1 MKVTTTQPTI
11 ESEPESESEP
21 KSGARFSSKPGSTKK
36 AVECALLSALGF
48 SVMFALIKLLG
59 KGYPAGEV
67 LFCRSFFAL
76 IPLVPVVLRE
86 GGLKVFE
93 TKHPVMHLTRSI
105 VGLSSACLCIE
116 SLKLLPLSEAT
127 TLFYAAPLITTVLA
141 ICTLGEKV
149 TKGKVIAISIGF
161 LGVVYM
167 MQPQLS
173 SSIPGALMALASAIS
188 SGFVYIELRKM
199 SATEKSITIVVY
211 FMLACSLGGLL
222 SLPFQMVIPTLHDA
236 FILLGIGVIG
246 GMAQLSMTEAYRHAP
261 ASTVAPLSFS
271 ALVWAALLDI
281 VLFSKLP
288 GQAAIVG
295 TCLIALSG
303 IFVVRQSN
311 K

>member
-1 MKVTTTQPTI
+1 
-11 ESEPESESEP
+11 
-21 KSGARFSSKPGSTKK
+21 
-36 AVECALLSALGF
+36 
-48 SVMFALIKLLG
+48 MFALIKLLG

-93 TKHPVMHLTRSI
+93 TKHPFMHLTRSV

-161 LGVVYM
+161 LGVIYM

>member
-1 MKVTTTQPTI
+1 
-11 ESEPESESEP
+11 
-21 KSGARFSSKPGSTKK
+21 
-36 AVECALLSALGF
+36 
-48 SVMFALIKLLG
+48 MFALIKLLG

-76 IPLVPVVLRE
+76 IPLIPVVLRE

-93 TKHPVMHLTRSI
+93 TKRPLMHLTRSL
-105 VGLSSACLCIE
+105 VGLSSAVLCIE

-141 ICTLGEKV
+141 ILTLGEKV
-149 TKGKVIAISIGF
+149 TKGKVVAIIVGF
-161 LGVVYM
+161 LGVIYM

-173 SSIPGALMALASAIS
+173 SSIPGALMALASAVS

-222 SLPFQMVIPTLHDA
+222 SLPFHMVVPTVQDA

-246 GMAQLSMTEAYRHAP
+246 GMAQLSMTDAYRHAP

-281 VLFSKLP
+281 VLFSKMP

-303 IFVVRQSN
+303 IFVVKQSN
-311 K
+311 KS

>member
-1 MKVTTTQPTI
+1 MTTTTPTI
-11 ESEPESESEP
+11 KSESEPESE
-21 KSGARFSSKPGSTKK
+21 ARFSSKPGSTKK

-93 TKHPVMHLTRSI
+93 TKHPVMHLTRSV

-281 VLFSKLP
+281 ILFSKLP

-303 IFVVRQSN
+303 IFVVRQSS

>member
-1 MKVTTTQPTI
+1 MKRKVATKTDLQ
-11 ESEPESESEP
+11 SEL
-21 KSGARFSSKPGSTKK
+21 KSQPGSGSTEKAHSTRK

-48 SVMFALIKLLG
+48 SLMFALIKLLG

-76 IPLVPVVLRE
+76 IPLIPVVLRE

-93 TKHPVMHLTRSI
+93 TKRPLMHLTRSL
-105 VGLSSACLCIE
+105 VGLSSAVLCIE

-141 ICTLGEKV
+141 ILTLGEKV
-149 TKGKVIAISIGF
+149 TKGKVVAIIVGF
-161 LGVVYM
+161 LGVIYM

-173 SSIPGALMALASAIS
+173 SSIPGALMALASAVS

-222 SLPFQMVIPTLHDA
+222 SLPFHMVVPTVQDA

-246 GMAQLSMTEAYRHAP
+246 GMAQLSMTDAYRHAP

-281 VLFSKLP
+281 VLFSKMP

-303 IFVVRQSN
+303 IFVVKQSN
-311 K
+311 KS